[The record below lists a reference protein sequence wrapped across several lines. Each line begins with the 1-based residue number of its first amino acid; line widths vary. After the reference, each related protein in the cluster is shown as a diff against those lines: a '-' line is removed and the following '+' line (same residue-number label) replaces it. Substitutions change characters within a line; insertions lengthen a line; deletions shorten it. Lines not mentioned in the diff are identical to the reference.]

1 MFEKKLKNAADKSS
15 IELSDKQLEQFNCF
29 YNEVIEWN
37 KKFNLTAITEPDD
50 FAIKHVIDSL
60 VICSDDVFVN
70 AKTMI
75 DVGTGAGF
83 PGIPLKIFKP
93 DIKVTLLDSL
103 NKRIH
108 FLNHVIEKL
117 KLNDIVCIHSRAEDA
132 AHNSTL
138 REKFDIAVSR
148 AVAKFNILAEY
159 CMPFVKVNGTFIA
172 FKGANIDTEI
182 NDANNAIKILGG
194 NNIEVVP
201 QKLINNDLRNIIY
214 TKKYTITPDKFPR
227 KAGIPE
233 KKPLF

>member
-1 MFEKKLKNAADKSS
+1 M
-15 IELSDKQLEQFNCF
+15 
-29 YNEVIEWN
+29 
-37 KKFNLTAITEPDD
+37 
-50 FAIKHVIDSL
+50 
-60 VICSDDVFVN
+60 
-70 AKTMI
+70 
-75 DVGTGAGF
+75 
-83 PGIPLKIFKP
+83 
-93 DIKVTLLDSL
+93 
-103 NKRIH
+103 
-108 FLNHVIEKL
+108 IEKL